1 MFYILVI
8 VEAFLNNPALDI
20 DSVLFVDRGQRAL
33 GRIFDVFGPVT
44 KPFYAIRFNNTK
56 HILNFNVQIKEPV
69 YCAPKTEYAS
79 YVLVSQLMQLK
90 GSDASWKHNNE
101 PPQEFL
107 DYSDDEAEKIAKKK
121 RKQKKCKRTEDN
133 NTNDKSPDSER
144 VAGNTSSYSS
154 RNTHSSGRHS
164 NNWTQQTASNTHS
177 SVQRPSNW
185 TQQTHTPC
193 PSTRPQSTNNGFGP
207 RPFPTYAQHLRAM
220 EYSHSYRQPY
230 NPWYYNDMYP
240 PAHYYPLQYPPH
252 TEQPPQHN
260 YREHSPQHNY
270 SEQPLRQNYPRQ
282 QPGHNYPERPS
293 QYNYPGQPPQ
303 YNYPE
308 QPPQY
313 NYPEQLNDQNGSRQ
327 NYRYS

>member
-44 KPFYAIRFNNTK
+44 KPFYAIRFNNNE
-56 HILNFNVQIKEPV
+56 HIINFNVQIKEPV

-79 YVLVSQLMQLK
+79 YVLVSQLMQMK
-90 GSDASWKHNNE
+90 GSDASWRHNNE

-107 DYSDDEAEKIAKKK
+107 DYSDDEAEKLAKKK
-121 RKQKKCKRTEDN
+121 RKQKKYKRPEEC
-133 NTNDKSPDSER
+133 NTNDKSPNSESI
-144 VAGNTSSYSS
+144 VKNTPSFCARNTYSS
-154 RNTHSSGRHS
+154 VRHS
-164 NNWTQQTASNTHS
+164 NNYTQQTTSNTHS
-177 SVQRPSNW
+177 SVRHPNNW
-185 TQQTHTPC
+185 TPQTHSPC

-230 NPWYYNDMYP
+230 NPWYYNQMYP
-240 PAHYYPLQYPPH
+240 SADCHLIQYPLRP
-252 TEQPPQHN
+252 EQPPQHN
-260 YREHSPQHNY
+260 YPIQSPQHNY
-270 SEQPLRQNYPRQ
+270 PEQPLR
-282 QPGHNYPERPS
+282 HNYPDQPPHHNYLEQPS
-293 QYNYPGQPPQ
+293 QYNFPKQPPQ

-308 QPPQY
+308 QSSQY
-313 NYPEQLNDQNGSRQ
+313 KYPEQPNDQSGFRH
-327 NYRYS
+327 NYRY